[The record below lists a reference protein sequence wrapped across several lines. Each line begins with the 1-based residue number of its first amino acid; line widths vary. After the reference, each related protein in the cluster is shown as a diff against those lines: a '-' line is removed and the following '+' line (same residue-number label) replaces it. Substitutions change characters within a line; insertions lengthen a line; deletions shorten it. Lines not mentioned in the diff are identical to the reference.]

1 MKVKE
6 IRVGDCMKR
15 EVVTLKEENTAME
28 AAKLMRENKIGSV
41 VILKDDALVG
51 IVTEGDITYKVV
63 AEGRDPRE
71 TLMKEIM
78 HSKLKTVG
86 PDEMIEKVA
95 EILRDEG
102 IKRLPVV
109 NDKGKLIGI
118 IGETDIVRISPGL
131 YEIIREKTEL
141 ENFGA
146 SEFVSGNCEICGN
159 YSETLKKSGGK
170 LACEEC
176 VEEESV

>member
-1 MKVKE
+1 MT
-6 IRVGDCMKR
+6 R
-15 EVVTLKEENTAME
+15 EVVTLGEENTVME
-28 AAKLMRENKIGSV
+28 AAVLMRERKIGSV
-41 VILKDDALVG
+41 IIVKNDAPIG

-63 AEGRDPRE
+63 AEGKDPRK
-71 TLMKEIM
+71 TLMKDIM

-86 PDEMIEKVA
+86 PDEIIEKVA
-95 EILRDEG
+95 GMLRDEG

-109 NDKGKLIGI
+109 NNRGRLIGI

-146 SEFVSGNCEICGN
+146 PEFTSGNCEICGN

>member
-1 MKVKE
+1 MT
-6 IRVGDCMKR
+6 R
-15 EVVTLKEENTAME
+15 EVVTLGEENTVME
-28 AAKLMRENKIGSV
+28 AAVLMREGKIGSV
-41 VILKDDALVG
+41 IIVKNDAPIG

-63 AEGRDPRE
+63 AEGKDPRK
-71 TLMKEIM
+71 TLMKDIM

-86 PDEMIEKVA
+86 PDEIIEKVA
-95 EILRDEG
+95 GMLRDEG

-109 NDKGKLIGI
+109 NDRGRLIGI

-146 SEFVSGNCEICGN
+146 PEFTSGNCEICGN

>member
-15 EVVTLKEENTAME
+15 EVITLKEENTVME
-28 AAKLMRENKIGSV
+28 AAVLMREKKIGSV
-41 VILKDDALVG
+41 IIVKNDAPIG
-51 IVTEGDITYKVV
+51 IVTEGDITYKIV
-63 AEGRDPRE
+63 AEGKDPRK
-71 TLMKEIM
+71 TLMKDIM
-78 HSKLKTVG
+78 HSRLKTVG
-86 PDEMIEKVA
+86 PNELIEKVA

-102 IKRLPVV
+102 VKRLPVV
-109 NDKGKLIGI
+109 NDKGRLIGI

-146 SEFVSGNCEICGN
+146 SEFTSGNCEICGN

>member
-1 MKVKE
+1 
-6 IRVGDCMKR
+6 
-15 EVVTLKEENTAME
+15 
-28 AAKLMRENKIGSV
+28 
-41 VILKDDALVG
+41 
-51 IVTEGDITYKVV
+51 
-63 AEGRDPRE
+63 
-71 TLMKEIM
+71 MKEIM
-78 HSKLKTVG
+78 HSKLRTIG
-86 PDEMIEKVA
+86 PNEMIEKVA

-176 VEEESV
+176 AEEESV